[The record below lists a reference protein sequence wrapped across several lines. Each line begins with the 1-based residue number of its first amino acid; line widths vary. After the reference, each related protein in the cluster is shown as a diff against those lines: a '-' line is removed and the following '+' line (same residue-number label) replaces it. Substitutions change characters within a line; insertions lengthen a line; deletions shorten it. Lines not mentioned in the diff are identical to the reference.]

1 MLKGLLQP
9 RNTKKKKEKNKRKE
23 KKKDL
28 QNQPQAIKKLAIR
41 TYISKLL

>member
-9 RNTKKKKEKNKRKE
+9 RNTKKKKKKRKE